1 MTRFIAALLLCLS
14 STLAWAGSGTIT
26 VLDSTGTTKTY
37 DVTTDGSGNF
47 IGKGVICD
55 QAAGANCATVTANN
69 ELYVDTPTSNSN
81 LYTAITSAVP
91 CLVATAYNTNT
102 YTNGSTSPANCD
114 THGNVYMNPGGNV
127 LPVTQAPIVA
137 STMLSYFLQPTASTN
152 ANNVKA
158 SAGSVYWVLVM
169 NNSATV
175 NYLRL
180 YNTAGAP
187 TCSSATNLVTQ
198 IMIPASTTV
207 GGVSIP
213 FLYGLPFSSGIGICV
228 TSGYATTDVTNATAT
243 SMAVT
248 IGYF

>member
-1 MTRFIAALLLCLS
+1 MKRLLAAALICLLPTLAFAGS
-14 STLAWAGSGTIT
+14 STIS
-26 VLDSTGTTKTY
+26 VQDSLGATKVY
-37 DVTTDGSGNF
+37 DVVTDVGGNY
-47 IGKGVICD
+47 ISKGVICD
-55 QAAGANCATVTANN
+55 QSAAANCATVTANN

-81 LYTAITSAVP
+81 LYTALTSAVP
-91 CLVATAYNTNT
+91 CLVSATYNGNN
-102 YTNGSTSPANCD
+102 YTAGSTSPANCD

-127 LPVTQAPIVA
+127 LSVTQAPIVA
-137 STMLSYFLQPTASTN
+137 STMSSYFLQPTAGTN

-169 NNSATV
+169 NNSGTV

-180 YNTAGAP
+180 YNTAGTP

-213 FLYGLPFSSGIGICV
+213 FLYGLPFTSGIGICV

-243 SMAVT
+243 SMALT